1 MIVEVVAHAG
11 QIDLDIDAVIAEM
24 IGRANAA
31 EHEDLRRA
39 DGASRKNHLGGSAI
53 NLALSVLD
61 DLHAGGATV
70 FDDDALGMR
79 VEDDGQVRKV
89 LAADEALRG
98 AMTHAVCAGHL
109 VEARCELLG
118 AVEVT
123 VGFDPK
129 IVGNRLGERFRNGAD
144 LILGMTSDVNLTV
157 AAVVFIRAVLVA
169 LMPLEVGKD
178 VVVAPAFASEA
189 CPLVVVRTMAAEV
202 EQPVDR
208 AASTEDLPPGVGDPA
223 VVHMLLRN
231 GAITPID
238 LRLELI
244 DLVDQGDHAGLPQH
258 LGVVGAAS
266 LDQKDAV
273 RGGMLSEARREDTTG
288 RAGAHDDIIKFTHA
302 FLLPCGSRGPR
313 I

>member
-1 MIVEVVAHAG
+1 WVRLDERTGLEDGAAEPAISKEVLFQNPLDEMPCRALPERIFRTEADGHEEMIVEVVAHAG
-11 QIDLDIDAVIAEM
+11 QIDQNIDAVRAEM

-129 IVGNRLGERFRNGAD
+129 IVGNRLGERLRNGAD
-144 LILGMTSDVNLTV
+144 LILGMTSDVNL
-157 AAVVFIRAVLVA
+157 
-169 LMPLEVGKD
+169 
-178 VVVAPAFASEA
+178 
-189 CPLVVVRTMAAEV
+189 
-202 EQPVDR
+202 
-208 AASTEDLPPGVGDPA
+208 
-223 VVHMLLRN
+223 
-231 GAITPID
+231 
-238 LRLELI
+238 
-244 DLVDQGDHAGLPQH
+244 
-258 LGVVGAAS
+258 
-266 LDQKDAV
+266 
-273 RGGMLSEARREDTTG
+273 
-288 RAGAHDDIIKFTHA
+288 
-302 FLLPCGSRGPR
+302 
-313 I
+313 